1 MKLWSW
7 SVVLA
12 ATACGGDKVTAP
24 APCDTYH
31 GGIAAVSDSLP
42 GSYTLTSLCQ
52 GVKPDLVPPA
62 ATGTVTLTATNFN
75 ASLTINA
82 QQQPP
87 ISGTYTTSGETID
100 VNLGVTQLTGTFS
113 LANNTL
119 KVSGVAGTQRLS
131 LVATRGP

>member
-1 MKLWSW
+1 
-7 SVVLA
+7 
-12 ATACGGDKVTAP
+12 
-24 APCDTYH
+24 
-31 GGIAAVSDSLP
+31 
-42 GSYTLTSLCQ
+42 
-52 GVKPDLVPPA
+52 
-62 ATGTVTLTATNFN
+62 VTLTATNFD

-82 QQQPP
+82 QQQP

>member
-1 MKLWSW
+1 MKLWCCCL
-7 SVVLA
+7 VLA
-12 ATACGGDKVTAP
+12 ATGCGGDKVTAP

-31 GGIAAVSDSLP
+31 GGIAAMSDSLP

-62 ATGTVTLTATNFN
+62 ATGTVTLPTTNFT
-75 ASLTINA
+75 ADLTVNA
-82 QQQPP
+82 QLQTS
-87 ISGTYTTSGETID
+87 SGTYTTSGETID
-100 VNLGVTQLTGTFS
+100 VSLGIGQLTGTFS
-113 LANNTL
+113 LVNNTL

>member
-1 MKLWSW
+1 MKLWSCC
-7 SVVLA
+7 VLLA
-12 ATACGGDKVTAP
+12 AIACGGDNATGP

-31 GGIAAVSDSLP
+31 GGIASTTDSLP

-62 ATGTVTLTATNFN
+62 ATGTVTLTTTNFT
-75 ASLTINA
+75 ASLTVNA
-82 QQQPP
+82 QQQN
-87 ISGTYTTSGETID
+87 ISGTYTTSGEAID

-119 KVSGVAGTQRLS
+119 KVSGVAGSQRLS

>member
-1 MKLWSW
+1 MKLWSCC
-7 SVVLA
+7 VALA

-62 ATGTVTLTATNFN
+62 ATGTVTLTATNFD

-82 QQQPP
+82 QQQP

>member
-1 MKLWSW
+1 MKLWCCCL
-7 SVVLA
+7 VLA
-12 ATACGGDKVTAP
+12 ATGCGGDKVTAP

-31 GGIAAVSDSLP
+31 GGIAAMSDSLP

-62 ATGTVTLTATNFN
+62 ATGTVTLTTTNFT
-75 ASLTINA
+75 ADLTVNA
-82 QQQPP
+82 QRQT

-100 VNLGVTQLTGTFS
+100 VSLGIGQLTGTFS
-113 LANNTL
+113 LVNNTL